1 MLEGVRSFEGAE
13 FMKDELALAI
23 LLELGTRERISF
35 PELVDKLP
43 MDEDLLKQ
51 KLNLLEEQ
59 GFIKQ
64 NPSNISDKPFEQR
77 KYLLG
82 LKGIL
87 LLNKIR
93 YEFPE
98 CNLNFKF
105 FF

>member
-1 MLEGVRSFEGAE
+1 MAEGSFEGAE
-13 FMKDELALAI
+13 FIKDEVALAI
-23 LLELGTRERISF
+23 LLELGTKERISF
-35 PELVDKLP
+35 PDLVRTIPVDEEILKL
-43 MDEDLLKQ
+43 
-51 KLNLLEEQ
+51 KLNLLEEKK
-59 GFIKQ
+59 FIKQ
-64 NPSNISDKPFEQR
+64 NPSSDPEKPFEQR